1 MLEKDPGE
9 GVPEVWGAQDWLYDH
24 NTPVPGI
31 HQQMPKK
38 RQDVQNKPGKFK
50 QILWDLVYSHI
61 PFSSKILKICI

>member
-50 QILWDLVYSHI
+50 
-61 PFSSKILKICI
+61 